1 MLKPNAPPSAPRG
14 QRGVVLLLSLIVLAA
29 MSLAAVGLTRSVL
42 TSNRVAG
49 NLAFQQS
56 ALQSADRGLETAI
69 AWLEQQARAVDS
81 KQVKTNPL
89 SQSIKADEEHQ
100 ISTSYIARRENP
112 GKDQNWDTY
121 WTKTLLANGQ
131 VNTLP
136 VDAAGNT
143 VSFVIHR
150 LCNAA
155 GANSACEV
163 NRMVATGDDGAKD
176 NSIQIQPPGLP
187 YYRITVRV
195 QGPRNAV
202 SFVQAVVAI

>member
-1 MLKPNAPPSAPRG
+1 MLKPTAPTSAPRH

-29 MSLAAVGLTRSVL
+29 MSLAAIGLMRSVL
-42 TSNRVAG
+42 TGNRVAG

-69 AWLEQQARAVDS
+69 AWLEQQARAVDD
-81 KQVKTNPL
+81 KGVKTNPL
-89 SQSIKADEEHQ
+89 NDNITANKDKQ
-100 ISTSYIARRENP
+100 ISNSYIARRENP
-112 GKDQNWDTY
+112 GEGQNWETY
-121 WTKTLLANGQ
+121 WEKTLLANGQ

-143 VSFVIHR
+143 VSYVIHR
-150 LCNAA
+150 LCNTA
-155 GANSACEV
+155 GSNSACEV
-163 NRMVATGDDGAKD
+163 NRKVATDEGGAKD
-176 NSIQIQPPGLP
+176 SSIKIEPPGLP

>member
-1 MLKPNAPPSAPRG
+1 MLNRNATSVGTRA

-29 MSLAAVGLTRSVL
+29 MSLAAIGLMRSVL
-42 TSNRVAG
+42 TGNRVAG

-69 AWLEQQARAVDS
+69 AWLEQQARAVD
-81 KQVKTNPL
+81 QNGVKTNPL
-89 SQSIKADEEHQ
+89 NANIKIDDAKN
-100 ISTSYIARRENP
+100 IKTSYVALRENR
-112 GKDQNWDTY
+112 GKDQSWEDY
-121 WTKTLLANGQ
+121 WQKSLVANAQ

-143 VSFVIHR
+143 VSYVIHR
-150 LCNAA
+150 LCNAS

-163 NRMVATGDDGAKD
+163 NRKVASNEGEAKD
-176 NSIQIQPPGLP
+176 GSDKFTAPGLP